1 MITIRHE
8 TAFDGARR
16 EALLDGA
23 FGDCQFTKTAERLR
37 QHRLPEDELSFA
49 ACADGRIIGTVRLWN
64 ITAGP
69 GRPALLLGPLAVASD
84 FRRCGIGGDLMRHAL
99 EQARRRGH
107 QSVLL
112 VGDAPY
118 YGRFG
123 FTAQTTGA
131 LSLPGPYARDRLLA
145 HELVPGALAGAR
157 GLVRATGRR
166 EPKSGLAA
174 RVTLTARAA

>member
-1 MITIRHE
+1 
-8 TAFDGARR
+8 
-16 EALLDGA
+16 
-23 FGDCQFTKTAERLR
+23 
-37 QHRLPEDELSFA
+37 
-49 ACADGRIIGTVRLWN
+49 
-64 ITAGP
+64 
-69 GRPALLLGPLAVASD
+69 
-84 FRRCGIGGDLMRHAL
+84 MRHAL
-99 EQARRRGH
+99 DEARRGAH
-107 QSVLL
+107 QAVLL